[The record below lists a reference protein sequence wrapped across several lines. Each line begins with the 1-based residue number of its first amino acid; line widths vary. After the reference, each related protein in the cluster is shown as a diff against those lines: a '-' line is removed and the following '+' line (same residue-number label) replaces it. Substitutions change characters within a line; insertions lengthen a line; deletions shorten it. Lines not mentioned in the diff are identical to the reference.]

1 MGKRPWCAPTAYN
14 LRMSEGRVRVIV
26 GLSGASGV
34 RYGIRLLE
42 ALRELEVERHLILSR
57 AAAMTIAYETDVAVR
72 DVRALATVV
81 HDNADVGA
89 GPASGSFRSL
99 GMIVAPCSMRTVAEI
114 AHGLSTSL
122 LTRAADV
129 MLKERRRLVVAP
141 RETPLHLG
149 HLRNMAT
156 LAELGAIVAPP
167 MPAFYAKPASLDD
180 LVDHQVGRWLDL
192 LGLDNDLVRR
202 WREPAADPGET
213 EDGR

>member
-1 MGKRPWCAPTAYN
+1 MGD
-14 LRMSEGRVRVIV
+14 VQRVIV

-34 RYGIRLLE
+34 QYGIRLLE
-42 ALRELEVERHLILSR
+42 VLRALEVERHLVLSR
-57 AAAMTIAYETDVAVR
+57 AAAMTIAYETEWTVK
-72 DVRALATVV
+72 DVRALASVV
-81 HDNADVGA
+81 HDNGDVGA

-99 GMIVAPCSMRTVAEI
+99 GMIIAPCSMRTVAEI

-129 MLKERRRLVVAP
+129 MLKERRRLIVAP

-149 HLRNMAT
+149 HLRNMAA

-167 MPAFYAKPASLDD
+167 MPAFYAKPRSLDD
-180 LVDHQVGRWLDL
+180 LIDHQVGRWLDL

-202 WREPAADPGET
+202 WREPTAEPGET
-213 EDGR
+213 D

>member
-1 MGKRPWCAPTAYN
+1 MKV
-14 LRMSEGRVRVIV
+14 SQVRVIV

-34 RYGIRLLE
+34 QYGIRLLA
-42 ALRELEVERHLILSR
+42 ALRDLEVERHLVITR
-57 AAAMTIAYETDVAVR
+57 AAAMTIAHETDMTVR
-72 DVRALATVV
+72 DVKSLATVV
-81 HDNADVGA
+81 HDNGDVGA

-129 MLKERRRLVVAP
+129 MLKERRRLIVAP

-167 MPAFYAKPASLDD
+167 MPAFYALPRTLDD
-180 LVDHQVGRWLDL
+180 LIDHQVGRWLDL

-202 WREPAADPGET
+202 WKEPAADPGET

>member
-1 MGKRPWCAPTAYN
+1 M
-14 LRMSEGRVRVIV
+14 RVIV
-26 GLSGASGV
+26 GMSGASGV

-42 ALRELEVERHLILSR
+42 VLRALDVETHLVLTR
-57 AAAMTIAYETDVAVR
+57 AAAMTIAYETDRSVR
-72 DVRALATVV
+72 EVRELAHTT
-81 HDNADVGA
+81 HDNGDVGA

-99 GMIVAPCSMRTVAEI
+99 GMIVAPCSMRTAAEI

-129 MLKERRRLVVAP
+129 MLKERRRLIVAP

-149 HLRNMAT
+149 HLRNLVT

-167 MPAFYAKPASLDD
+167 MPAFYTRPASLDD

-202 WREPAADPGET
+202 WKEPSPEPGEA
-213 EDGR
+213 EDGG